1 MLKVGD
7 KAPDFTLKNQD
18 ENSVSLSD
26 YKNKKVVLWFYPKAS
41 TPGWTIEGKGFRDE
55 FQEFEEKNV
64 EILGCSADPPVKQKQ
79 FAEKRGFPYLLLSDE
94 SRDMLKAYGVW
105 GKKKFPYFLLTDE
118 NHEMLEDYGVWGK
131 KKFMGREYM
140 GISRVTYIIDENGI
154 IEKVY
159 EKVSVKS
166 HARDIL
172 NDFA

>member
-26 YKNKKVVLWFYPKAS
+26 FKNKKVVLWFYPKAS

-64 EILGCSADPPVKQKQ
+64 EILGCSADPPTKQKK
-79 FAEKRGFPYLLLSDE
+79 FCEKKNFPYFLLSDE
-94 SRDMLKAYGVW
+94 SHEMLKA
-105 GKKKFPYFLLTDE
+105 
-118 NHEMLEDYGVWGK
+118 YGVWGK

-140 GISRVTYIIDENGI
+140 GISRVTYIIDENGV

-159 EKVSVKS
+159 EKVSVTS
-166 HARDIL
+166 HAIDIL
-172 NDFA
+172 NEIG

>member
-1 MLKVGD
+1 M
-7 KAPDFTLKNQD
+7 
-18 ENSVSLSD
+18 
-26 YKNKKVVLWFYPKAS
+26 
-41 TPGWTIEGKGFRDE
+41 
-55 FQEFEEKNV
+55 
-64 EILGCSADPPVKQKQ
+64 EILGCSADPPKKQKK
-79 FAEKRGFPYLLLSDE
+79 FCEKKNFTYFLLSDE
-94 SRDMLKAYGVW
+94 S
-105 GKKKFPYFLLTDE
+105 
-118 NHEMLEDYGVWGK
+118 HEMLKDYGVWGK